1 MDPILDLIGSV
12 EFGDWLI
19 NECEAAS
26 ARMDPANIATYKAA
40 RARRAALKQAKALL
54 YEFLTL
60 QEEMMQI
67 AWDDRPL
74 SAAQPESQRRA
85 STA

>member
-1 MDPILDLIGSV
+1 MDPTLDLIGSV

-19 NECEAAS
+19 NECEAAT

-60 QEEMMQI
+60 QQHMMEI
-67 AWDDRPL
+67 ARGDKPL
-74 SAAQPESQRRA
+74 SAAEPENRRRA